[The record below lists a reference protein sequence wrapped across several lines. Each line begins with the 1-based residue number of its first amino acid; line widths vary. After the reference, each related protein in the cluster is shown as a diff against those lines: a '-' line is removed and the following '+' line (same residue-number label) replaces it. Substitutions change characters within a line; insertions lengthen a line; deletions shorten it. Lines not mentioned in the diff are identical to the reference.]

1 MAKKNQH
8 VVPNPIGGW
17 GIKGA
22 GNSKFTETFETKKP
36 AIEQAR
42 KISQNQGT
50 ELFIHGKNGQ
60 IQQRDSHGNDKFP
73 PKG

>member
-8 VVPNPIGGW
+8 VVPTPTGW

-22 GNSKFTETFETKKP
+22 GNEKYTKTFETKQS
-36 AIEQAR
+36 AVNEAR
-42 KISQNQGT
+42 KISQNQKS
-50 ELFIHGKNGQ
+50 ELIIHGKNGQ
-60 IQQRDSHGNDKFP
+60 IQQKDSHGSDKFP